1 MITFIV
7 AKEYANMDYTYQV
20 LLKESKDNRV
30 NKENKNHYKTQ
41 FIFLQEGLFYGKI
54 AMGSQSR
61 EKKLCL

>member
-7 AKEYANMDYTYQV
+7 AEEYANMDYTYQV
-20 LLKESKDNRV
+20 LFKESKDNRV
-30 NKENKNHYKTQ
+30 NKEKNRCKTQ
-41 FIFLQEGLFYGKI
+41 FRFLQEGLFYGKI